1 MSDFE
6 DVRLIDL
13 LTKVEVKARA
23 ILEDKSIAEFKEL
36 GGQIQAVYDF
46 VITAKKSYEEQQPM
60 LKNLFSSFNYAAVII
75 NEAVKERQLDTEAK
89 ALLVQCVEIII
100 ACCGNVKKSL

>member
-13 LTKVEVKARA
+13 LTKAEARA
-23 ILEDKSIAEFKEL
+23 KKILDEKSIAEFKPL
-36 GGQIQAVYDF
+36 GKEIQAVYDF
-46 VITAKKSYEEQQPM
+46 VITAQKDYEKQQPM

-75 NEAVKERQLDTEAK
+75 NDALKNKELDAEAK
-89 ALLVQCVEIII
+89 TLLLQCLEIII
-100 ACCGNVKKSL
+100 ASCENIKKSL